1 MICEKYYLGQ
11 EKVKEFLFFL
21 NHFLGTIV
29 ESKEHNM
36 IPLYSTVF
44 Q

>member
-11 EKVKEFLFFL
+11 EKVKEFFF
-21 NHFLGTIV
+21 FLGTIV